1 MSALSSGVRDP
12 QLPTYHFAS
21 SFEPTLEMPLM
32 EDPFGVLL
40 SGASPSLFDGSQPLF
55 SMLDVG
61 DAGRAGLGG
70 DGEGDEG
77 TVRVL
82 KESQILLLGAI
93 KGRRDCSHR
102 SASLSAP
109 E

>member
-61 DAGRAGLGG
+61 TLGG
-70 DGEGDEG
+70 LDWEGMEREMRG
-77 TVRVL
+77 PY
-82 KESQILLLGAI
+82 EF
-93 KGRRDCSHR
+93 
-102 SASLSAP
+102 
-109 E
+109 